1 MLALVLLFV
10 GPSTCYSEVA
20 PGDWPTVRGPQQ
32 NRVSTATNLP
42 EKWDPAGGE
51 GSNLLWKRDDLG
63 SRSTPVVF
71 DGKLY
76 TLVRDKPGTKDEGEK
91 VVCVNAATGEPIW
104 EHPFSVYAADVPDT
118 RVAWSSCVVDP
129 ETGRVYAMG
138 VGNYF
143 CCLEGDSGKVVWD
156 RSLQE
161 EFGFLNTFGGRTNLP
176 LVFEDTVLV
185 SAVIIGWGDTPEFGS
200 LAKPAHRF
208 VCFDKAT
215 GEVRWLNG
223 TGISPYDTTY
233 STPTIA
239 VVDGVQQLVFGSG
252 DGGVWAL
259 QPRTGVRLWNYPFSR
274 RGLDATPLVDGNT
287 VYMSQNQ
294 ENTVGTAMGAV
305 VALDATLRG
314 DLTGKELWKQYQIQA
329 GKCSPV
335 LIEDQLWVIDDGAK
349 LQAFDPKT
357 GKKIGPRKSL
367 GRVQR
372 SSPLVADGKVYM
384 CTNGGRWYVLKPDG
398 KRVKVIDK
406 VQLPGAASNDGSPIV
421 AQGRIYLPTSDALYC
436 IGTEESSG
444 EEASYGEAPETAQ
457 EKPIEDSTPAVVQ
470 VIPYDALL
478 SPGAGLNYQVR
489 LYNAA
494 GQFLQEATEGAKPE
508 FSVSGSGSIDSQG
521 KYVSAKDAAHE
532 AALVTCKVGAVEG
545 TARVRV
551 VPPLPWTFD
560 FESGDNMP
568 ISWVGG
574 RVRYVPKKID
584 GESVA
589 FKRTV
594 LPTPRDPN
602 NKLGTRSDMWMGPSD
617 LSNYTIAADVR
628 FEEVNNHIGDFG
640 VYNCGYTLTVR
651 SSNDKLRLY
660 SWSPHDHRSFAEV
673 NFEPKPDV
681 WYRMKLKVV
690 ADEETA
696 IVQGKI
702 WHRDEEEPAEWTVE
716 MTDERPI
723 RAGSPGL
730 YGNAQEAP
738 FYVDNLS
745 VTPNE

>member
-1 MLALVLLFV
+1 M
-10 GPSTCYSEVA
+10 
-20 PGDWPTVRGPQQ
+20 
-32 NRVSTATNLP
+32 
-42 EKWDPAGGE
+42 
-51 GSNLLWKRDDLG
+51 LWKRDDLG

-76 TLVRDKPGTKDEGEK
+76 TLVRDKPGTKNEGEK
-91 VVCVNAATGEPIW
+91 VVCVDAKTGEDLW
-104 EHPFSVYAADVPDT
+104 EHAFNVYAADVPDT

-143 CCLEGDSGKVVWD
+143 CCLEGETGKVVWD

-176 LVFEDTVLV
+176 LVFEDTVLI
-185 SAVIIGWGDTPEFGS
+185 SAVVIGWGDTPEFGS

-208 VCFDKAT
+208 LCFDKAN
-215 GEVRWLNG
+215 GDLRWLNG

-239 VVDGVQQLVFGSG
+239 VVDGVQQLIFGSG
-252 DGGVWAL
+252 DGGVWGF

-274 RGLDATPLVDGNT
+274 RGLDASPLVVGNT

-305 VALDATLRG
+305 VSLDATQRG
-314 DLTGKELWKQYQIQA
+314 DLTGKEIWKRYQILA

-335 LIEDQLWVIDDGAK
+335 LIDDQLWVVDDGAK
-349 LQAFDPKT
+349 LHTLDAKT
-357 GKKIGPRKSL
+357 GKQIGRKSL

-372 SSPLVADGKVYM
+372 SSPIVAEGKVYL
-384 CTNGGRWYVLKPDG
+384 CTNGGRWYVLEPDG
-398 KRVKVIDK
+398 RRVKILDR
-406 VQLPGAASNDGSPIV
+406 VQLPGQASNDGSPII
-421 AQGRIYLPTSDALYC
+421 AEGRIYLPTSDTLYC
-436 IGTEESSG
+436 ISDGKESS
-444 EEASYGEAPETAQ
+444 YDPLPELPQ
-457 EKPIEDSTPAVVQ
+457 EDPITDKTPAVVQ

-478 SPGAGLNYQVR
+478 KPGDILAYKLR
-489 LYNAA
+489 TYNAA
-494 GQFLQEATEGAKPE
+494 GQFLTE
-508 FSVSGSGSIDSQG
+508 VSGEDASFTVDGPGEIDALGNFTASE
-521 KYVSAKDAAHE
+521 SAAHT
-532 AALVTCKVGAVEG
+532 AALIKCKVGDVEG
-545 TARVRV
+545 TARVRII
-551 VPPLPWTFD
+551 PPLPWKFD
-560 FESGDNMP
+560 FESRDDMP

-574 RVRYVPKKID
+574 RVRYVKKEID
-584 GESVA
+584 GEQVA

-594 LPTPRDPN
+594 LPTPRDPD
-602 NKLGTRSDMWMGPSD
+602 NKLGTRSDMWMGSPE

-628 FEEVNNHIGDFG
+628 FEKAGNDLGDFG

-651 SSNDKLRLY
+651 SSNKELRLY
-660 SWSPHDHRSFAEV
+660 SWSPHDHRTFATV
-673 NFEPKPDV
+673 NFQPEPDV
-681 WYRMKLKVV
+681 WYRLKLKVV
-690 ADEETA
+690 AEDKTA
-696 IVQGKI
+696 KVQGKI
-702 WHRDEEEPAEWTVE
+702 WRRSEDEPSEWTVE

-723 RAGSPGL
+723 RKGSPGL

-738 FYVDNLS
+738 FYVDNVT